1 MTAFAASYSR
11 SKLRGIQPAEIE
23 NRLCIAYHMPTIA
36 YKERFVEQWSDLFR
50 VLANED
56 RLRIFCLII
65 HSGQRLCV
73 CEIVDAIGLP
83 QYQVSKHLRLLREAE
98 LIRGEHQGRWTYYSL
113 APGERVEGVARFLG
127 RAIAPDAF
135 TAELAVL
142 KQRLALR
149 QDGRCVYSPQEKKD
163 RQGGAR

>member
-1 MTAFAASYSR
+1 M
-11 SKLRGIQPAEIE
+11 
-23 NRLCIAYHMPTIA
+23 
-36 YKERFVEQWSDLFR
+36 EQLAGLFR

-56 RLRIFCLII
+56 RLRIFSLII

-73 CEIVDAIGLP
+73 CEIVDATGLP

-113 APGERVEGVARFLG
+113 SSGERVERTARFLE
-127 RAIAPDAF
+127 RAIPPDAV
-135 TAELAVL
+135 AKELAGL

-149 QDGRCVYSPQEKKD
+149 QNGRCVYSPKKKQAQ
-163 RQGGAR
+163 QGGAR